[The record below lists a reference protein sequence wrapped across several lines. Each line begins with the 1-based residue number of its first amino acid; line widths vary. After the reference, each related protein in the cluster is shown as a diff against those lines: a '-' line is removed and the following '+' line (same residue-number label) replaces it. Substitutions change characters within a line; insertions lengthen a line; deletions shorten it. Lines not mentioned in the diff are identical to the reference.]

1 MNKSFAFILSGLL
14 IVAGCAVPARAETDV
29 DAAAVTVKADGLK
42 DGLKEGLKDGYKKER
57 PDGMKE
63 GMKDG
68 LKYGLKDGL
77 KNGPKKTT
85 SSEE

>member
-1 MNKSFAFILSGLL
+1 MNKLFAFILSGLL
-14 IVAGCAVPARAETDV
+14 IAGCAAPARAETGTNA

-42 DGLKEGLKDGYKKER
+42 NGLKEGLKDGYKKEQ

-77 KNGPKKTT
+77 RRKG
-85 SSEE
+85 